1 MNKDRKS
8 TVKKGAFA
16 AIVLAVLVAVIGGTY
31 SRYVSTANGSG
42 DVNIAKWKVAV
53 NDTDITTAVGTFD
66 LSFTANNAD
75 TVPNKVAPGGEA
87 VAYIDVDLSGTE
99 VSVEVA
105 CALASDSAA
114 KLTEVFGADYADKVT
129 VAVGTPVLKENAT
142 NMTLDEA
149 TKVIKVGNAAMSGT
163 VRVPITLKW
172 TDDEAN
178 NAADTNTGALQN
190 GVTIPVSL
198 TIQQHIASN

>member
-1 MNKDRKS
+1 
-8 TVKKGAFA
+8 
-16 AIVLAVLVAVIGGTY
+16 
-31 SRYVSTANGSG
+31 
-42 DVNIAKWKVAV
+42 
-53 NDTDITTAVGTFD
+53 
-66 LSFTANNAD
+66 
-75 TVPNKVAPGGEA
+75 
-87 VAYIDVDLSGTE
+87 
-99 VSVEVA
+99 
-105 CALASDSAA
+105 
-114 KLTEVFGADYADKVT
+114 
-129 VAVGTPVLKENAT
+129 
-142 NMTLDEA
+142 MTLDEA